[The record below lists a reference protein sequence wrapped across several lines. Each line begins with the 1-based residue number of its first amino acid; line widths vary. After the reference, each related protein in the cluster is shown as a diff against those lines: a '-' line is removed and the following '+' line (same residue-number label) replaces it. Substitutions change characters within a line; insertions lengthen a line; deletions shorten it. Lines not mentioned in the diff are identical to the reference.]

1 MENYDKIRK
10 IGEGAFGVA
19 WLMNQ
24 KEIDESRREVWV
36 LLQISQLY
44 LVLLCFLVVYISL
57 FNEESDAI
65 HIVMEFCDG
74 GDLYSKI
81 NSQNGV
87 LFAENVILDW
97 FVQIALA
104 VKHIHDRMILH
115 RDIKSQNVFLTS
127 KGRVKLGDF
136 GIAKVLKGT
145 LDLARTCI
153 GTPYYLSPEIC
164 ENKPYNNKSD
174 IWAMGCVLYEL
185 TTLKHAWPILPRNQ
199 LEANTNHVRSHFSPI
214 VVKQSIDAK
223 AKLPRSPNPPLKHT
237 TNHIVRR
244 RELLV
249 SLHQRKQKGIARQC
263 KAALIERPKCSA
275 RRHVTPVP
283 NRANPRAL
291 QAANDKCR
299 DSDSGVS
306 SARQVAA
313 FRLKGGVAG
322 AVVSPIVSPRCV
334 RLDLVR
340 VGSLERY
347 RKYFAALDDLK
358 RKARL
363 RDRSG
368 KGTLVT
374 PSQPLEGVRSQ
385 LCLAR
390 RDNTV
395 HSRDSQQSDPFHD
408 ADSNT
413 ASINTS
419 ALAVIGKPACQKRR
433 KYLNVNEK
441 SYFFLVARVYP
452 SVKGNK
458 DACGSIPVVKEFLE
472 CRLAAARNRA
482 RSDNRSYGVAS
493 ALGAPS
499 IPTQDALI
507 GPFGEVVSTE
517 QELVNREQAICKL
530 LRQAESRAEELRR
543 ELQKEEA
550 KPNLPRE
557 SQFEEPGG
565 SVPENV
571 ACFEPPDDVP
581 SLSCLLESLKTP
593 SPPPSSTAET
603 PSADRHLGGTKQQLI
618 QAKKAIILRRLNSHS
633 LEDVSTRP
641 TNRPSSEGIVP
652 GRDRKPWNKG
662 PASALL
668 QRLSCADLDSGAS
681 VACATADDRESE
693 SDATTLRQVDLEP
706 TLTFDLPRA
715 RSLLLTDSRMLD
727 TTRTLV
733 PAKET
738 TATEKDVSVTMETSL
753 EGAEAK
759 KMAISL
765 PLAGNLHP
773 TSGNKLRQTHSD
785 ESLLFS
791 ANSSFNTT
799 SFSRADLRTNDTLQ
813 AFSQTTEQP
822 REQFDSRKY
831 TVEGMLENTFI
842 RSQSQP
848 TAGTQIDCFSSVA
861 TGTSLGST
869 WNSLFEDEEEGE
881 VAVEEEDVVHEKM
894 SPDRVES
901 CEVDEKLEASC
912 STPQPANQ
920 QPSTTTDSGFTTT
933 RESPHQTMQT
943 VMLQVLDAAAVEE
956 DTDFGEE
963 ATDLPDQL
971 DGRPV
976 SRFYL
981 AEVMRISLEEVLGL
995 ENLIQCYNIV
1005 QNLQESE
1012 DDDLR
1017 IGREAIASLT
1027 GKATAGEVFDRV
1039 LRLVLADG
1047 AYVDGNSTPPP
1058 PYHLQPVFNLPR
1070 LKPH

>member
-1 MENYDKIRK
+1 
-10 IGEGAFGVA
+10 
-19 WLMNQ
+19 
-24 KEIDESRREVWV
+24 
-36 LLQISQLY
+36 
-44 LVLLCFLVVYISL
+44 
-57 FNEESDAI
+57 
-65 HIVMEFCDG
+65 MEFCDG

-87 LFAENVILDW
+87 LFAENV
-97 FVQIALA
+97 
-104 VKHIHDRMILH
+104 
-115 RDIKSQNVFLTS
+115 NVFLTS

-185 TTLKHAWPILPRNQ
+185 TTLKHAYSADLRNLISKLFQRNPRERPSITAVLKLPLINSRIRHFLSTSEQKTEFNDATHKAMKRPVKPPSPF
-199 LEANTNHVRSHFSPI
+199 LENRLADKITRPSPI

-368 KGTLVT
+368 
-374 PSQPLEGVRSQ
+374 
-385 LCLAR
+385 
-390 RDNTV
+390 
-395 HSRDSQQSDPFHD
+395 RDSQQSDPFHD

-419 ALAVIGKPACQKRR
+419 ALAVIGKP
-433 KYLNVNEK
+433 
-441 SYFFLVARVYP
+441 VARVYP